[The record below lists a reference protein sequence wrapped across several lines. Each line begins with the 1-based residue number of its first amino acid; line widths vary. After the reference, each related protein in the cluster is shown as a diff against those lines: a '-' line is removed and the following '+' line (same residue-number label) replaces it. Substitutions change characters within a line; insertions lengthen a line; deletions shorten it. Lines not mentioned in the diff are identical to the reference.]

1 MEERNWILV
10 LMLFAALAG
19 GGVYIYNLSK
29 SLSEEPA
36 PQHAAEIARTRLTE
50 AALQPSHPTEI
61 AKLYFPSFEQGYLI
75 EETRPISWA
84 ISDADRIRQVVL
96 ALIEGSHQGLT
107 RALPPTASIRGVFIT
122 SEGTAIL
129 DLSKESFGEFTS
141 GIERESLLL
150 DAVVNSIVVNVP
162 RVKRLRVLVQGQNI
176 DTLDGHADLGG
187 FLVPDM
193 TRVAANP

>member
-10 LMLFAALAG
+10 LILFAGLAG

-29 SLSEEPA
+29 DLSDEAA
-36 PQHAAEIARTRLTE
+36 PPHAAEIARTRLTE
-50 AALQPSHPTEI
+50 AALQPSRPKEM
-61 AKLYFPSFEQGYLI
+61 AKLFFPSFEQGYLI

-84 ISDADRIRQVVL
+84 VSDADRIRQVVL

-107 RALPPTASIRGVFIT
+107 RALPPTALIRGVFIT
-122 SEGTAIL
+122 PEGTAVL
-129 DLSKESFGEFTS
+129 DFSQESFAAFSS
-141 GIERESLLL
+141 GIEKESLLL
-150 DAVVNSIVVNVP
+150 DAVVNSITVNVP
-162 RVKRLRVLVQGQNI
+162 RVKRVRVLVQGQNI
-176 DTLDGHADLGG
+176 DTLGGHADLGG

>member
-36 PQHAAEIARTRLTE
+36 PLHATEIARTRLTE
-50 AALQPSHPTEI
+50 AALQPSHPKET
-61 AKLYFPSFEQGYLI
+61 AKLYFPSFEQGYLV

-107 RALPPTASIRGVFIT
+107 RALPPTASIRGVFIAT
-122 SEGTAIL
+122 EGTAIL
-129 DLSKESFGEFTS
+129 DFSKESFGDFTS

-162 RVKRLRVLVQGQNI
+162 RVKRVRVLVQGQNI